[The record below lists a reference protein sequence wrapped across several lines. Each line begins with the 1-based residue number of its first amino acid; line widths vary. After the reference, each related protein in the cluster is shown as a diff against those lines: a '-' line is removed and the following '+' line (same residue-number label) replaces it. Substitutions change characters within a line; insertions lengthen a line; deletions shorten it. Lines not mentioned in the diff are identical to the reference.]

1 VEPVLLIDI
10 GSTYTKVAAVN
21 IKGQYIIGAAQS
33 FTTVETD
40 ITEGL
45 FNALGMLRKVTGT
58 NKYCEKYACS
68 SAAGG
73 LKMIAAG
80 LVPELTAKAA
90 KMAALSAGA
99 KVLKTYS
106 YELSDKEAG
115 EIYSLR
121 PDIVLLS
128 GGTDG
133 GNKTAVLNN
142 AKKIASIKCDFPV
155 VIACNKTAADDAA
168 AILSSGGK
176 DVRVCENVMPE
187 FNVLNIL
194 PAQELIRRIFLE
206 RITKAKGL
214 TRVQE
219 MTGDILMP
227 TPAAVLKAAV
237 LLSKGTKSEKGFN
250 DLLVVDVGGATTDV
264 YSITDGSPQ
273 ISAAILKGIPEP
285 YEKRTV
291 EGDLGVRHS
300 AVSLAEAAG
309 IDEIAA
315 RSCISS
321 EEACRLIDMI
331 SKKPDLLASDDKE
344 IGRIDNALAS
354 LAVKLAV
361 ERHAGRLSTAFTI
374 SGEVF
379 IQTGKDLGSVETII
393 GTGGSV
399 INGKNPEAILSE
411 ALRDKNHPEVLKP
424 VKAKI
429 MLDRKYIL
437 SSMGLLSV
445 KYPEIALTI
454 MKKELEMIQ
463 WN

>member
-1 VEPVLLIDI
+1 
-10 GSTYTKVAAVN
+10 
-21 IKGQYIIGAAQS
+21 
-33 FTTVETD
+33 
-40 ITEGL
+40 
-45 FNALGMLRKVTGT
+45 
-58 NKYCEKYACS
+58 
-68 SAAGG
+68 
-73 LKMIAAG
+73 
-80 LVPELTAKAA
+80 
-90 KMAALSAGA
+90 
-99 KVLKTYS
+99 
-106 YELSDKEAG
+106 
-115 EIYSLR
+115 
-121 PDIVLLS
+121 
-128 GGTDG
+128 
-133 GNKTAVLNN
+133 
-142 AKKIASIKCDFPV
+142 
-155 VIACNKTAADDAA
+155 
-168 AILSSGGK
+168 
-176 DVRVCENVMPE
+176 MPE

-344 IGRIDNALAS
+344 IGRIDNALAP

-399 INGKNPEAILSE
+399 INGKTLRQYYLKHCVIKTIRSIKARKGENYARSQIHTFINGFIKCKYRNCFNYHEERAGDDTMELKNKILS
-411 ALRDKNHPEVLKP
+411 DDVF
-424 VKAKI
+424 KI
-429 MLDRKYIL
+429 TGGGAGTVAHR
-437 SSMGLLSV
+437 
-445 KYPEIALTI
+445 ER
-454 MKKELEMIQ
+454 
-463 WN
+463 